1 MAFSQFVVKVHSRC
15 DLACDICYVYEHAD
29 QSWRGKSPVMAPE
42 TARMAAERI
51 AEHAAAHRP
60 AEVQIIL
67 HGGEPLLAG
76 VAGLEKIIK
85 EFRSVE
91 NACTATEVK
100 LIVHTNG
107 TMLDRRFCDLFR
119 RHGVRVGVSLD
130 GDEQAN
136 DRHRRYANGR
146 SSYDRAVRGIDLLR
160 TEYPDR
166 YLGLLC
172 TIDIANDPRTV
183 YESLLSHD
191 PPSLNFLLPHATWD
205 TPPPGEGTE
214 AYADWLITIFDL
226 WYASG
231 RPVPIVLFDS
241 LLGTLHGHESGAEA
255 HGLDP
260 DDVIVIET
268 DGQIEQADSLKTAF
282 DGAPDTGLDVFAH
295 SFDMAAGH
303 PEVVDRQKGLGNLA
317 PECRTCP
324 VVAVCGGGMVA
335 HRYGRGRGFNNP
347 SVYCAALK
355 KLITHIA
362 DVAAPALPLSEFDEL
377 ASGGATGTALA
388 ELTEG
393 QRVIRRV
400 LLARLVRGRRELR
413 TLLEKADRASRTSLT
428 SVSDHPAFRVWAV
441 DRLVSGTGP
450 DRLPSYAAVIAMRA
464 GLTAELVIPS
474 SDGLVHLPTIG
485 SYDIGT
491 GTVTVRID
499 HGRCDLPDSALRRTP
514 VLTADGH
521 TVRLEDG
528 DPDRGRPGW
537 PVVPGLSDDEVRAWQ
552 VLFRRAWEIVRDDHA
567 EYAAGV
573 RATVSTL
580 VPLAAPVAGAQVAA
594 HPHMF
599 GALGM
604 VLPPDPGVFAELLVR
619 GHQYLKIAAVQDL
632 VDLHDGSDPEF
643 SRRLDAAYA
652 ELAVCG
658 RRPDSADLADASCL
672 TPAGRRFVARM
683 RGVVRGARTPK

>member
-1 MAFSQFVVKVHSRC
+1 
-15 DLACDICYVYEHAD
+15 
-29 QSWRGKSPVMAPE
+29 
-42 TARMAAERI
+42 MAAERI
-51 AEHAAAHRP
+51 AAHAAAHRLP
-60 AEVQIIL
+60 EVQIIL

-76 VAGLEKIIK
+76 VAGLSKIIT
-85 EFRSVE
+85 EFRSVV
-91 NACTATEVK
+91 AKVCRVK
-100 LIVHTNG
+100 LTVHTNG

-119 RHGVRVGVSLD
+119 THGVRVGVSLD
-130 GDEQAN
+130 GDKEAN
-136 DRHRRYANGR
+136 DRHRRYASGR
-146 SSYDRAVRGIDLLR
+146 SSYDRVVRGIDLLR
-160 TEYPDR
+160 TEYPDL

-172 TIDIANDPRTV
+172 TIDVANDPRTV

-205 TPPPGEGTE
+205 TPPPGERTE

-231 RPVPIVLFDS
+231 RPVPIVLFNS
-241 LLGTLHGHESGAEA
+241 LLGTLHGRESGAEA

-295 SFDMAAGH
+295 PLDLATAH
-303 PEVVDRQKGLGNLA
+303 PEVVARQKGLDNLA

-335 HRYGRGRGFNNP
+335 HRYGRGRGFRNP

-355 KLITHIA
+355 KLITHMA
-362 DVAAPALPLSEFDEL
+362 TATATALPLSKLDEL
-377 ASGGATGTALA
+377 AAGGATEAALA
-388 ELTEG
+388 ELSAG

-400 LLARLVRGRRELR
+400 LLARLVRGRRDLR
-413 TLLEKADRASRTSLT
+413 MLLERADRADRAALT
-428 SVSDHPAFRVWAV
+428 SVIDNPAFRIWAV
-441 DRLVSGTGP
+441 DRLVNGIGP

-464 GLTAELVIPS
+464 GLTAELVIPNNE
-474 SDGLVHLPTIG
+474 GRVHLPTIG
-485 SYDIGT
+485 SCDIGAA
-491 GTVTVRID
+491 TVTVRVHD
-499 HGRCDLPDSALRRTP
+499 GRFDLPPDSALRRTP
-514 VLTADGH
+514 VLTAEDH
-521 TVRLEDG
+521 TVQLEDG

-537 PVVPGLSDDEVRAWQ
+537 AVTPRLSDDEVLAWQ
-552 VLFRRAWEIVRDDHA
+552 EKFRKAWEIVCTDHA
-567 EYAAGV
+567 DYAAGV

-580 VPLAAPVAGAQVAA
+580 IPLAAPVADAQVAA

-604 VLPPDPGVFAELLVR
+604 VLPDDPGYFAELLVR
-619 GHQYLKIAAVQDL
+619 GHQFLKIAAIQDL

-643 SRRLDAAYA
+643 GRWLDLAYA
-652 ELAVCG
+652 ELALSGLPSVPW
-658 RRPDSADLADASCL
+658 PDAADLAAASCL
-672 TPAGRRFVARM
+672 TPAGRRFVEGM
-683 RGVVRGARTPK
+683 RGSRTPQ